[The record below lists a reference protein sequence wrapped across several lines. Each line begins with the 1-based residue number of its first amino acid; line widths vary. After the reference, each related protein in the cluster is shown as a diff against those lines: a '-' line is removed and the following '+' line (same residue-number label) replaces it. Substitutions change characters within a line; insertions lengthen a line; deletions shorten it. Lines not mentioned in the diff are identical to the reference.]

1 MLFFLVFLF
10 SIQSIWDQNS
20 IHINQRVYAKQDQPI
35 YMSYSEN
42 ESSYDEE
49 KADWNNEELWIS
61 QNLYH
66 KAVFLWYKTTRR
78 RVKKKL
84 SVVSSLSV
92 EVKSLL
98 AKNCCGFLPMPSEA
112 ENKGTEV

>member
-1 MLFFLVFLF
+1 MGDLHNILLFFLVFLF

-35 YMSYSEN
+35 YMSSSGN
-42 ESSYDEE
+42 ESSYNEK

-61 QNLYH
+61 QNLSH
-66 KAVFLWYKTTRR
+66 KAVFLLYQTARR

-84 SVVSSLSV
+84 SMVSSL
-92 EVKSLL
+92 LR
-98 AKNCCGFLPMPSEA
+98 
-112 ENKGTEV
+112 